1 VNAACQGNLSAW
13 QLWHVCHR
21 FASPPIEAPIINGY
35 LFGIFWL
42 LCAYVKKWMYNSWVM
57 CQIILFHQRFVNM
70 DEKSSSQKL
79 ELYIYKIKL
88 SHLNSV
94 PFSVVLVVYPLLFGF
109 PFFLVPQGLENVKFL
124 QDALHFSWRGLG
136 HLRSCFHC
144 FNLHLA
150 AHVTDTK
157 LEECISYC
165 STQHFPSSF
174 CATFNLN
181 CSLKWILLCIC
192 WLHMVLAHNF

>member
-1 VNAACQGNLSAW
+1 
-13 QLWHVCHR
+13 
-21 FASPPIEAPIINGY
+21 
-35 LFGIFWL
+35 
-42 LCAYVKKWMYNSWVM
+42 M

-124 QDALHFSWRGLG
+124 QDALHFS
-136 HLRSCFHC
+136 
-144 FNLHLA
+144 
-150 AHVTDTK
+150 
-157 LEECISYC
+157 
-165 STQHFPSSF
+165 
-174 CATFNLN
+174 
-181 CSLKWILLCIC
+181 
-192 WLHMVLAHNF
+192 